1 MRQTVYALAGL
12 ICMAVGTGL
21 ATAGMLVG
29 PPALAV
35 TGAVIGYAGIYLVVR
50 VSRRQVR

>member
-1 MRQTVYALAGL
+1 MRQTAYALAGL

-21 ATAGMLVG
+21 AIAGLLVG
-29 PPALAV
+29 PSTLTV

-50 VSRRQVR
+50 VSRRQVS